1 MFNFRQQSDENSR
14 SFEQLW
20 DHEKCWHVWHK
31 SERASQITEAHNWWW
46 RGPTDLEKRIERE
59 NERKENGNKSKHQ
72 QHHRRVNIEGSLCAP
87 FLSVVSSH
95 LSSGKRRETEERWR
109 DEKEEKGQTKFKIA
123 KTEWNNSRQ
132 QQRSIGGL
140 TSNESDSRDL
150 LITFRLRN
158 LKVCRPMLVMG
169 YSISNGFARFQ
180 FFIKSERS
188 VDGRIRLTR
197 AWKVNLRQEPGSEN
211 TAKRKLSVHLAWEG
225 VRFIWRTRDASDWG
239 LVPRPVAL

>member
-1 MFNFRQQSDENSR
+1 MAIMFNFRQQSDENSR

-95 LSSGKRRETEERWR
+95 LSSGKAERNRRAMKRW
-109 DEKEEKGQTKFKIA
+109 KGRK
-123 KTEWNNSRQ
+123 R
-132 QQRSIGGL
+132 
-140 TSNESDSRDL
+140 
-150 LITFRLRN
+150 
-158 LKVCRPMLVMG
+158 
-169 YSISNGFARFQ
+169 SNGSS
-180 FFIKSERS
+180 K
-188 VDGRIRLTR
+188 L
-197 AWKVNLRQEPGSEN
+197 
-211 TAKRKLSVHLAWEG
+211 RKLSGTTLDNSNEVSAVWQATKA
-225 VRFIWRTRDASDWG
+225 TREIY
-239 LVPRPVAL
+239 